1 MGRRR
6 YTLRAA
12 AVLAV
17 ASHPGAPSLF
27 RRAEGKF
34 VAATRQ
40 RRAQEHGLGREFLD
54 PTVGGIVNRFAVGRR
69 REALRGSF
77 LKAWGWKRSVRADWG
92 AGSGLCGVQHRDCR
106 PSPSF
111 FRRGIGVT
119 HPAHARQR
127 HPGCGSV
134 PVLGRPVLFDRR
146 GEGGSRAVGVGAR
159 VAVAGRVLLI
169 PSA

>member
-77 LKAWGWKRSVRADWG
+77 LKAWGWKRSVR
-92 AGSGLCGVQHRDCR
+92 
-106 PSPSF
+106 
-111 FRRGIGVT
+111 GIGEREAVF
-119 HPAHARQR
+119 AASSIAIAGRRRRFSGAELARR
-127 HPGCGSV
+127 TRPMHGSAIPGVVRSRF
-134 PVLGRPVLFDRR
+134 LGGRSCLI
-146 GEGGSRAVGVGAR
+146 G
-159 VAVAGRVLLI
+159 AGRVALGRWVLVLG
-169 PSA
+169 